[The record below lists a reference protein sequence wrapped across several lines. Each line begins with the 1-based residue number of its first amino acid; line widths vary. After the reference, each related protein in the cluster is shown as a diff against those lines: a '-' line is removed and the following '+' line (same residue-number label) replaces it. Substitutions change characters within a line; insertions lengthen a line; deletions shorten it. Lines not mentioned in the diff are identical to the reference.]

1 VPGPS
6 VPVTTETREAEQRGE
21 QSESSSTIDF
31 YGFVMLD
38 SGYDFG
44 TNDPNWFDVIRP
56 TKLPAFQGEFGPDGR
71 TYWGV
76 RQTRFGVKTF
86 TPTALGN
93 LRTIFEFDLFGSGA
107 NAGET
112 TFHLQQA
119 YGELGHFGAGQTWSP
134 FMDIDVF
141 PNSLEYWGPNGM
153 VFFKNVQVRWMPL
166 QGDNSLTIA
175 LERPGA
181 TADQGP
187 YSGHIELQNV
197 VPQFKWPDLSGN
209 TRFTR
214 RWGYVQIGGI
224 LRKIAWVDTN
234 PVPFNLSGT
243 AIGWGVS
250 VSSNLYFNKK
260 KDTGKFQLVYG
271 EGIENYMNDAPVDI
285 GISNTPS
292 NAIAPIKGVRLPVL
306 GIVSF
311 LDHNWNDRFSTSAGF
326 SMVNIENSSGQTATA
341 FHQGYYALAN
351 LLYHPVKQVTIGGEF
366 QFGRRVNF
374 LDGFS
379 FNDYRMQFSFRYDW
393 SKGVEF

>member
-1 VPGPS
+1 
-6 VPVTTETREAEQRGE
+6 
-21 QSESSSTIDF
+21 
-31 YGFVMLD
+31 M
-38 SGYDFG
+38 
-44 TNDPNWFDVIRP
+44 
-56 TKLPAFQGEFGPDGR
+56 
-71 TYWGV
+71 
-76 RQTRFGVKTF
+76 
-86 TPTALGN
+86 
-93 LRTIFEFDLFGSGA
+93 
-107 NAGET
+107 
-112 TFHLQQA
+112 
-119 YGELGHFGAGQTWSP
+119 
-134 FMDIDVF
+134 
-141 PNSLEYWGPNGM
+141 
-153 VFFKNVQVRWMPL
+153 
-166 QGDNSLTIA
+166 
-175 LERPGA
+175 
-181 TADQGP
+181 
-187 YSGHIELQNV
+187 
-197 VPQFKWPDLSGN
+197 
-209 TRFTR
+209 
-214 RWGYVQIGGI
+214 QIGGI

-311 LDHNWNDRFSTSAGF
+311 LDHNWNDRLSTSAGF
-326 SMVNIENSSGQTATA
+326 SMINIENSSRQTATA